1 MALSIK
7 TEEADRLAREL
18 SQLTGESMTEA
29 VTKSLRERLEREK
42 KTRPKRP
49 TKKERAEEIARI
61 KVWLAEMRKNYDFS
75 RPVTKAEYDEISGDN
90 DLLSAMKR

>member
-42 KTRPKRP
+42 TRTKRP
-49 TKKERAEEIARI
+49 TKRQRAEEIART
-61 KVWLAEMRKNYDFS
+61 KAWLAETRKNYDFS
-75 RPVTKAEYDEISGDN
+75 KPVTKAEYDDISGDN
-90 DLLSAMKR
+90 DLLKAMKR

>member
-18 SQLTGESMTEA
+18 SRLTGETMTEA

-42 KTRPKRP
+42 TSRPKKR
-49 TKKERAEEIARI
+49 TKKDIEEEGRRMDAFIARVH
-61 KVWLAEMRKNYDFS
+61 KKHDFS
-75 RPVTKAEYDEISGDN
+75 KLRTTKADFDALWGEDG
-90 DLLSAMKR
+90 K